1 MKSIGEEELAARID
15 EVLGMVKQGETVE
28 VVRDGKVVARVMPP
42 EENRQRDQ
50 KEIETFIAAMDQIEK
65 EVSKHITGPVDA
77 VEIVREGRRGY

>member
-1 MKSIGEEELAARID
+1 MKIISANELAARID

-28 VVRDGKVVARVMPP
+28 VVRDGKVVARFVPP
-42 EENRQRDQ
+42 EEDEQRE
-50 KEIETFIAAMDQIEK
+50 KEEVEAFLTIMDQIEK